1 MSFIYFITKLLLRLY
16 CIETVGNEA
25 TTSIFFLRIKTLI
38 CQSNMANMSRQT
50 HFFSF
55 KTWHT
60 WLPSFLPLNGFLLL
74 LDHVCKL
81 LEYRS
86 KFHNGALNIL
96 HCVCPALDVR
106 VLLKEKQQN
115 FRQTFCSNDRVVVLY
130 LKQRV
135 LHLYDWKYGILS
147 INIQIPAHQWAEAAR
162 DFLESPCQWL
172 RRPYS
177 WTHPASGLSS
187 LQRDTKQ
194 STHTVAHARKGQVE
208 IHTGIKT
215 VAQYSS

>member
-1 MSFIYFITKLLLRLY
+1 MKQPLQYFFFTDKDPHLSIRHDKRLHKLTSFPLRHDTPHCL
-16 CIETVGNEA
+16 CG
-25 TTSIFFLRIKTLI
+25 
-38 CQSNMANMSRQT
+38 
-50 HFFSF
+50 
-55 KTWHT
+55 
-60 WLPSFLPLNGFLLL
+60 LPSFLPLNGFLLL

-115 FRQTFCSNDRVVVLY
+115 FRQTFCSNDRVVILY

-162 DFLESPCQWL
+162 DCLESPCQWL

-187 LQRDTKQ
+187 LQRHTKQ
-194 STHTVAHARKGQVE
+194 SIHTVAHARKGQME
-208 IHTGIKT
+208 IHTGKNSGT
-215 VAQYSS
+215 VQ